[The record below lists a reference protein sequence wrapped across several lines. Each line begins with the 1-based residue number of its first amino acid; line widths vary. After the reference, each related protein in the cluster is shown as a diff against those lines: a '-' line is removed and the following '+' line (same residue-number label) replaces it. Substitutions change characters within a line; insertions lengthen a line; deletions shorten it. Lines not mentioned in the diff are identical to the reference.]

1 MGAEDETLR
10 QIYLDRP
17 RTWYLDQPN
26 RRGLEWVLRDISEN
40 TPWFFYAEWF
50 DRIAEAGYITFRRA
64 KEGEI
69 LPHRSGTRTSTG
81 GEVVATM
88 TEKGREWWR
97 AHAVAERLRGAT

>member
-1 MGAEDETLR
+1 MGAEDETIKE
-10 QIYLDRP
+10 IYFNRP
-17 RTWYLDQPN
+17 QSFYSQRPDQK
-26 RRGLEWVLRDISEN
+26 GLEWVLKDISEN

-64 KEGEI
+64 EEGEV

-88 TEKGREWWR
+88 TDKGREWYR
-97 AHAVAERLRGAT
+97 AWQVAEKLRGAT